1 MTGMILLCNGELL
14 VSRLCRRV
22 DLVVVP
28 GCWALTKLSREIDD
42 QKVKTYLVGQ
52 SFLGKVSEQAIHSF

>member
-1 MTGMILLCNGELL
+1 MSGTILLCNGELL

-28 GCWALTKLSREIDD
+28 GCWALARLSRKIDD

>member
-1 MTGMILLCNGELL
+1 
-14 VSRLCRRV
+14 
-22 DLVVVP
+22 LVVVP